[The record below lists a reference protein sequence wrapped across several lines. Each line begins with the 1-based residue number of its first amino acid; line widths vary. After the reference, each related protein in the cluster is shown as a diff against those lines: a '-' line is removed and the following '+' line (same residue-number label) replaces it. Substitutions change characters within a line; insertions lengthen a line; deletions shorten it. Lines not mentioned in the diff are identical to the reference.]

1 MEQVRKAY
9 GLERPIPVQYAE
21 WIGRAVRGDL
31 GDSFFLK
38 VPVAELIADRLP
50 VTLTLGVCA
59 LAFALALSLP
69 LGVLAAVRHLAEVLD
84 VLSEAEP
91 TWRIC
96 EYTGYCSR
104 DTQHR
109 AEEKSSRAM

>member
-31 GDSFFLK
+31 G
-38 VPVAELIADRLP
+38 ADRLP

-84 VLSEAEP
+84 VLSEPEP